1 MQTAGRISPRNVT
14 VYFPDSGTGPQP
26 LLAARLYLELFVS
39 SCVPITFPFRSRI
52 VSNVSK

>member
-26 LLAARLYLELFVS
+26 LLAARLYLELFVN